1 MVRNF
6 SFKWYKNEKYG
17 KPTVR
22 TNSITV
28 INASA
33 DTGHAAKA
41 ATDIFC
47 KTFGNLK
54 VNTIVSSFP
63 PSSIAANGATPRK
76 TKSRQPQD
84 ELHKI
89 TPSAPTSTAAMAS
102 KVISNGV
109 GFGMKIL

>member
-28 INASA
+28 SNASA

-54 VNTIVSSFP
+54 VNTIESIQEYNENGPVGELII
-63 PSSIAANGATPRK
+63 PSKDNVTVPIK
-76 TKSRQPQD
+76 K
-84 ELHKI
+84 
-89 TPSAPTSTAAMAS
+89 
-102 KVISNGV
+102 
-109 GFGMKIL
+109 

>member
-28 INASA
+28 SNASA

-54 VNTIVSSFP
+54 VNTIE
-63 PSSIAANGATPRK
+63 SIQEYNENGPVGEPIVPNEDT
-76 TKSRQPQD
+76 S
-84 ELHKI
+84 I
-89 TPSAPTSTAAMAS
+89 IPT
-102 KVISNGV
+102 GR
-109 GFGMKIL
+109 